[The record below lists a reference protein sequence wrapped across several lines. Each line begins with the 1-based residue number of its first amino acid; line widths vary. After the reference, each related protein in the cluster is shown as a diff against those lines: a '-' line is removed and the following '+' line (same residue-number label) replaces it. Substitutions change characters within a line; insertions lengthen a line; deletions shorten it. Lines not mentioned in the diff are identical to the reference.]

1 MTGVQTCALPIFS
14 TTGILLAA
22 AATFVGTLWALWL
35 VPSAFV
41 RLVLILLTKT
51 LYRVRVVAPANV
63 PQTGGALLVPNHMSL
78 VDGFLLIASLD
89 RPVRFVVDAAYAT
102 HPLFKWLM
110 DIMRVIPISSLGGP
124 RIILRA
130 LRSAGQ
136 ALDDGEIVCIF
147 PEGQITRTGTLLPFR
162 RGFERIVKGRTVP
175 IIPVHLD
182 RVWGSIASFVKG
194 RFIWKLP
201 EQIPYPVTVSFGTPQ
216 PVDTPAHELRRL
228 VRELGEAAWTLRK
241 ADQQPI
247 HRPVISAWRRH
258 PFTFAMADATRPSIT
273 GLKALLG
280 TITLARAMKPHWDGQ
295 RYVGLLLP
303 PSVPGALLNVA
314 AALAGKTSVN
324 LNYTVG
330 RVGLESAVTQ
340 AGLKTVLT
348 SRLFIEKAKLDI
360 PGGVTI
366 LYLEDIAKT
375 IDRKSTRLNSS
386 HMSES
391 RMPSSA

>member
-147 PEGQITRTGTLLPFR
+147 PEGQITRT
-162 RGFERIVKGRTVP
+162 EIGR
-175 IIPVHLD
+175 
-182 RVWGSIASFVKG
+182 
-194 RFIWKLP
+194 
-201 EQIPYPVTVSFGTPQ
+201 
-216 PVDTPAHELRRL
+216 AH
-228 VRELGEAAWTLRK
+228 V
-241 ADQQPI
+241 
-247 HRPVISAWRRH
+247 
-258 PFTFAMADATRPSIT
+258 
-273 GLKALLG
+273 
-280 TITLARAMKPHWDGQ
+280 
-295 RYVGLLLP
+295 
-303 PSVPGALLNVA
+303 
-314 AALAGKTSVN
+314 
-324 LNYTVG
+324 
-330 RVGLESAVTQ
+330 
-340 AGLKTVLT
+340 
-348 SRLFIEKAKLDI
+348 
-360 PGGVTI
+360 
-366 LYLEDIAKT
+366 
-375 IDRKSTRLNSS
+375 
-386 HMSES
+386 
-391 RMPSSA
+391 